1 MQFLIIARD
10 GKDADALDRRMK
22 ARDAHL
28 EGVKKM
34 HAAGEMLEG
43 GAVLDD
49 EGKMVGSCCIVEFPS
64 REELDAW
71 LGSDPYVTGGVWQE
85 IEVHL
90 FRAAPL
96 GQRR

>member
-34 HAAGEMLEG
+34 HAVGEMIEAALCLMTKG
-43 GAVLDD
+43 RWLVPA
-49 EGKMVGSCCIVEFPS
+49 
-64 REELDAW
+64 AW
-71 LGSDPYVTGGVWQE
+71 LNFHPARNWMPG
-85 IEVHL
+85 L
-90 FRAAPL
+90 APIL
-96 GQRR
+96 M